1 MSKELV
7 DAVVDMREDDA
18 VKIAENLLNSGA
30 DPLSL
35 LDDCR
40 EALGIIGSKFAA
52 GECFVPELIL
62 AGEML
67 RAVGALVKPKLEG
80 KSGGAAQKKLGK
92 VVFGTVEGDIHDI
105 AKDIV
110 EFMLEVNGFEVID
123 LGVDVPAAKFVE
135 AVKAHKPQVVGLSGF
150 LTLAYDPMKNTV
162 QALVDAGLRDSVKV
176 MIGGGQMDDQVA
188 AYAKA
193 DAYGKDAMAA
203 VTLSKGWV
211 GAK

>member
-1 MSKELV
+1 MSKELI
-7 DAVVDMREDDA
+7 DAVVDMREEDA

-40 EALGIIGSKFAA
+40 EALGIIGSRFAA

-67 RAVGALVKPKLEG
+67 RQVGALVKPRIEG
-80 KSGGAAQKKLGK
+80 QAGGAAQKKLGK

-135 AVKAHKPQVVGLSGF
+135 AVREHKPQVVGLSGF

-162 QALVDAGLRDSVKV
+162 QALKDAGLRDSVKI

-211 GAK
+211 GAN